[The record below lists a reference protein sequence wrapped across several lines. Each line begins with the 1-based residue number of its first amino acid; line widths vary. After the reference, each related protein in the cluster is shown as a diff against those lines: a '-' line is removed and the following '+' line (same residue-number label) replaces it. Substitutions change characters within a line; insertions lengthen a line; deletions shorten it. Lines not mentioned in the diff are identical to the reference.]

1 MLRDKL
7 NDAMKEAMRAR
18 DQAALGTIRL
28 ILAKL
33 KDVDIAARTE
43 ASREGVADDKILS
56 MMQGM
61 IKQRNESIVLYEKG
75 NRADLAD
82 KEKAE
87 IAVIE
92 RFLPQQMDE
101 AAVEAAVREA
111 VAAAGA
117 TTVKDMGGV
126 MAALKAK
133 YAGQMDF
140 AKASAAVKKALTR
153 LIFPVY
159 PLRRRW
165 RRRGAG
171 SAIFRRHGVSTGFPR
186 RTARAPQPVRRRRP
200 QGVAEASLGQR
211 IRRPLPVPQ
220 REDPVLHGQRQE
232 GLLSL
237 LRLRRARRRRR
248 LRDEDR
254 GPFLPRVG
262 REARARGQSA
272 GAARRRRPSANAPNA
287 PRPCRRSSNWRH
299 AGSRSS
305 LRLPVGRHGLDYL
318 RGRGLSDE
326 TIDDFRLG
334 FAPDSRDGVIAALKR
349 ENVPIDKIVE
359 AGLAIQPEDNREPY
373 DRFRGRVMFPID
385 DRRGRDDR
393 LRRTRHGRGRAEVS
407 QLARD
412 AAVPQGRQSLLP

>member
-75 NRADLAD
+75 NRSDLAD

-87 IAVIE
+87 IIVIE
-92 RFLPQQMDE
+92 RFLPKQMDE

-140 AKASAAVKKALTR
+140 AKASAAVKKAL
-153 LIFPVY
+153 
-159 PLRRRW
+159 
-165 RRRGAG
+165 
-171 SAIFRRHGVSTGFPR
+171 
-186 RTARAPQPVRRRRP
+186 
-200 QGVAEASLGQR
+200 
-211 IRRPLPVPQ
+211 
-220 REDPVLHGQRQE
+220 
-232 GLLSL
+232 
-237 LRLRRARRRRR
+237 
-248 LRDEDR
+248 
-254 GPFLPRVG
+254 
-262 REARARGQSA
+262 
-272 GAARRRRPSANAPNA
+272 
-287 PRPCRRSSNWRH
+287 SS
-299 AGSRSS
+299 
-305 LRLPVGRHGLDYL
+305 
-318 RGRGLSDE
+318 
-326 TIDDFRLG
+326 
-334 FAPDSRDGVIAALKR
+334 
-349 ENVPIDKIVE
+349 
-359 AGLAIQPEDNREPY
+359 
-373 DRFRGRVMFPID
+373 
-385 DRRGRDDR
+385 
-393 LRRTRHGRGRAEVS
+393 
-407 QLARD
+407 
-412 AAVPQGRQSLLP
+412 